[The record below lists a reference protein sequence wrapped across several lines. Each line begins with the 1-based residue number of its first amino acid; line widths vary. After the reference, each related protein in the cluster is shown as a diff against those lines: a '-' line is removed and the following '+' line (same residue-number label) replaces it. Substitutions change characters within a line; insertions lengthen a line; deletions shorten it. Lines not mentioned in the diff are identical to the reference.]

1 MNSIPNR
8 IELIIKYYNMS
19 YNSFAKSLGLA
30 NGTGIKT
37 MIDNNRNPQNQT
49 LNKIVNTYPEID
61 MNWLRTGSGQM
72 ISNLPESLSSN
83 DDLTVTAKQ
92 VINQLDIN
100 NLHYSSIL
108 DKKMSDDR
116 EYYNS
121 VTKYNTTN
129 HSKNIASLLEGF
141 KSLEN
146 RLETKFQEQEIKMDV
161 NATKRAAGVSKL
173 ILKKL
178 EEDRQYYS
186 NDAASAQNIIN
197 ILNGFKTLESRVE
210 KYANLASTK
219 VVDQMSNAIAKQN
232 KLLIEGYEKVISLE
246 RELEDIKTYM
256 AANFELDK
264 MSKKKSK
271 KIKRLNPKKNNI

>member
-61 MNWLRTGSGQM
+61 MNWLRTGTGQM

-92 VINQLDIN
+92 VISQLDIN

-116 EYYNS
+116 EYYDS
-121 VTKYNTTN
+121 VTKYNTSN
-129 HSKNIASLLEGF
+129 HSEHINS
-141 KSLEN
+141 
-146 RLETKFQEQEIKMDV
+146 
-161 NATKRAAGVSKL
+161 
-173 ILKKL
+173 ILK
-178 EEDRQYYS
+178 
-186 NDAASAQNIIN
+186 
-197 ILNGFKTLESRVE
+197 GFKTFEIKVE
-210 KYANLASTK
+210 TYAKAASNK
-219 VVDQMSNAIAKQN
+219 VVDQMSKAIANQN
-232 KLLIEGYEKVISLE
+232 KLLLEGYEKIISLE
-246 RELEDIKTYM
+246 NDLEDIKMFM
-256 AANFELDK
+256 ATNFELDK
-264 MSKKKSK
+264 MNKKKSK
-271 KIKRLNPKKNNI
+271 QIKRLNPKD

>member
-1 MNSIPNR
+1 
-8 IELIIKYYNMS
+8 
-19 YNSFAKSLGLA
+19 
-30 NGTGIKT
+30 

-61 MNWLRTGSGQM
+61 MNWLRTGTGQM

-100 NLHYSSIL
+100 NLHYTAIL

-116 EYYNS
+116 EYYDS

-129 HSKNIASLLEGF
+129 HSKHIADLLEGF

-146 RLETKFQEQEIKMDV
+146 GLEIKFNEQEIKMDI
-161 NATKRAAGVSKL
+161 NATKRAAGVSKV
-173 ILKKL
+173 IGEKI
-178 EEDRQYYS
+178 
-186 NDAASAQNIIN
+186 DAMNKHWDIIN
-197 ILNGFKTLESRVE
+197 QERH
-210 KYANLASTK
+210 
-219 VVDQMSNAIAKQN
+219 
-232 KLLIEGYEKVISLE
+232 KLFLTALDKVISLE
-246 RELEDIKTYM
+246 NDLEDIKTYM

>member
-49 LNKIVNTYPEID
+49 LNKIVNTYPEIN
-61 MNWLRTGSGQM
+61 MNWLRTGSGKM

-83 DDLTVTAKQ
+83 DDLTVTSKQ
-92 VINQLDIN
+92 VISQLDIN
-100 NLHYSSIL
+100 NLHYTEML
-108 DKKMSDDR
+108 EKKLSDDR
-116 EYYNS
+116 EHYNS
-121 VTKYNTTN
+121 VTEFNTDN
-129 HSKNIASLLEGF
+129 HSKNIASLLDGF

-146 RLETKFQEQEIKMDV
+146 RLETKFMELELKMDV
-161 NATKRAAGVSKL
+161 NATKRAAGVSQVIGEK
-173 ILKKL
+173 I
-178 EEDRQYYS
+178 
-186 NDAASAQNIIN
+186 DAMNKHWNIIN
-197 ILNGFKTLESRVE
+197 QE
-210 KYANLASTK
+210 KH
-219 VVDQMSNAIAKQN
+219 
-232 KLLIEGYEKVISLE
+232 KLFLTALDKVISLE
-246 RELEDIKTYM
+246 KELEDIKTYM

-271 KIKRLNPKKNNI
+271 QIKRLNPKKDNI